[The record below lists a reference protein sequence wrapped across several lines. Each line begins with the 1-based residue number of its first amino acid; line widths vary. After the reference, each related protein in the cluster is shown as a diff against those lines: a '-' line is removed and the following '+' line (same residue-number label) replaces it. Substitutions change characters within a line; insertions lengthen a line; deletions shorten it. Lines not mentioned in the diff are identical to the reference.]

1 MPQSN
6 KVVLKVTQRSAFDK
20 SHYWDGAVPIG
31 ACVPLLVDEVIPHST
46 VNLNMGINVQLP
58 PLATD
63 AIAKVDFKTAAFFVP
78 SRILYGGYESWFL
91 DKDEKSYVGGQATRT
106 GKAVLPCFSIS
117 NDMEE
122 TFEGTFGL
130 GTLSD
135 ALGCKWYEYTSVNVP
150 YSLMPY
156 LAYHKIWNDYFR
168 APLVQQ
174 DIEIK
179 RDDFAYFDSA
189 AGTAPD
195 NLLLA
200 PARMNHLFYD
210 SAKIDYELLYDE
222 GNVDNQVF
230 NYADGH
236 SIFDFR
242 RPNYG
247 YDYFTNAWPSP
258 QAGSEMLVD
267 TSDGEF
273 SISSLRLLN
282 SFQIFKE
289 RNNYAPRFFEAVA
302 ARYGAHLSDAIA
314 QRAIFLGSA
323 SYNMKNYGVDISAD
337 NNNAEYVQ
345 ARFSPLNATAG
356 GRAGRAIA
364 SGADN
369 LIDHFDVSEPG
380 YIMVIGWVAPRAVYS
395 TGASRIMRRYTKGA
409 GTLVE
414 MANPILQNIGN
425 QPIFEYE
432 LTGTHTER
440 VFGFTDR
447 YADFMTLPDR
457 VFGMLRD
464 GGDLNMFALQRTFNN
479 ARAVTISSDFL
490 SIAPQAL
497 DNILAYANFRV
508 AITSAAF
515 DYKVVQP
522 LAEYSIPSLQD
533 PAYEHGDSVV
543 VHRGGLRL
551 T

>member
-20 SHYWDGAVPIG
+20 SHYWDGAVPVG

-63 AIAKVDFKTAAFFVP
+63 AIAKIDFKTAAFFVP

-91 DKDEKSYVGGQATRT
+91 DKDDKSYVGGQATRT
-106 GKAVLPCFSIS
+106 GKAVLPCFSVS
-117 NDMEE
+117 ADMSES
-122 TFEGTFGL
+122 FEGTFGV

-135 ALGCKWYEYTSVNVP
+135 ALGAKWFEGESVSTP

-210 SAKIDYELLYDE
+210 SQKIDYELLYDE

-236 SIFDFR
+236 SIFAFR

-247 YDYFTNAWPSP
+247 YDYFTNAWPTP

-267 TSDGEF
+267 TSEGEF

-289 RNNYAPRFFEAVA
+289 RNNFAPRFFEAVS

-323 SYNMKNYGVDISAD
+323 SYNLKNYPVSTTANSDEPSATV
-337 NNNAEYVQ
+337 Y
-345 ARFSPLNATAG
+345 SPFVHVVG
-356 GRAGRAIA
+356 GQAGRAVA

-380 YIMVIGWVAPRAVYS
+380 YIMVIGWVAPRAVYG
-395 TGASRIMRRYTKGA
+395 TGVSRIMRRYTKGA

-425 QPIFEYE
+425 QPIYEYE
-432 LTGTHTER
+432 LTGASSER

-464 GGDLNMFALQRTFNN
+464 GGDLNMFALQRSFDRSTLVN
-479 ARAVTISSDFL
+479 ISSDFL
-490 SIAPQAL
+490 QIKPADL
-497 DNILAYANFRV
+497 DNILAFNDYRL

-515 DYKVVQP
+515 DYKVIQP

-551 T
+551 S